1 MPQIVLIAAVA
12 RNGAIGLDNDMPWRL
27 PSDLKHFKAITL
39 GKPVVMG
46 RKTFES
52 LGRPLPGRPNIV
64 ISRNGFRAEGAD
76 VVSSLGEALERASAL
91 AADLAVDD
99 IIVMG
104 GGQIYEQAM
113 DRADR
118 LEITEV
124 QADPEADTH
133 FPDIDPAVWQETAR
147 IKGERSERD
156 SADFE
161 FVTYRRKSSV

>member
-27 PSDLKHFKAITL
+27 PSDLKHFKAMTL

-64 ISRNGFRAEGAD
+64 ISRNGFRADGAD
-76 VVSSLGEALERASAL
+76 VVASLEEALERAFAL

-104 GGQIYEQAM
+104 GGQIYHQAM

-133 FPDIDPAVWQETAR
+133 FPDIDPAIWRETAR
-147 IKGERSERD
+147 IKGERSDRD

-161 FVTYRRKSSV
+161 FVTYRRAQSV